1 MRAISVLL
9 VGLFSAVSV
18 TDDSSYQLYFWD
30 GKDFIPGAGSPG
42 WKVKLLGDVP
52 RVGNAKAEG
61 IAIVDEQPQHWRIL
75 VIYDGTASGLLV
87 NVPRP

>member
-42 WKVKLLGDVP
+42 WKVKLLADVP
-52 RVGNAKAEG
+52 RVASST
-61 IAIVDEQPQHWRIL
+61 WRGGRTSIL
-75 VIYDGTASGLLV
+75 VIR
-87 NVPRP
+87 RPQQPT